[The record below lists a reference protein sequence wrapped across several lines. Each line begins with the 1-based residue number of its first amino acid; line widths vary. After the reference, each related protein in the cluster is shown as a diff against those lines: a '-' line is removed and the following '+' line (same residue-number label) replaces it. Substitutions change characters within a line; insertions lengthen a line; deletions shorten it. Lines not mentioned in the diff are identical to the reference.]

1 MAANATKNSR
11 YLSTAQTIQHAV
23 RAALTSRAQLGL
35 PAGTDDQTGESMC
48 GRTTRE
54 LVYGRQRSAAQ
65 HGLLWQPTD
74 RPTGRWLGAV
84 S

>member
-23 RAALTSRAQLGL
+23 PAALTSRAQLGL

-54 LVYGRQRSAAQ
+54 LVRQAAQ
-65 HGLLWQPTD
+65 HGLLYHSGSLPTD
-74 RPTGRWLGAV
+74 RPAV
-84 S
+84 G

>member
-35 PAGTDDQTGESMC
+35 PAGTDDQTGESMSC
-48 GRTTRE
+48 VDGPHANS
-54 LVYGRQRSAAQ
+54 YGRQAAQ
-65 HGLLWQPTD
+65 HGLLYHSGSLPTD
-74 RPTGRWLGAV
+74 PPAGG
-84 S
+84 